1 MSWPFEMSP
10 LPVQAEAL
18 KKADESVGYAFF
30 MDPGMGKT
38 GTVMAEFTNMEKKG
52 VVDLL
57 FVICPNNLRANWK
70 AEAEKMGFEY
80 EVSIYPEPPP
90 KVGMWV
96 VNYEKVISTA
106 FDTIYGALKKRNFY
120 GVCDESHRIKNFK
133 AKTSKAIIFLFDLAT
148 VKRVMTGTPLAN
160 NVVDLW
166 SQLRAINKHGSHR
179 SPYTF
184 RNRYGVM
191 GGWMGK
197 QIIGTQREDELRD
210 LLECCSF
217 RAKKK
222 QWMASLPPKV
232 YQVLGYELNAKQKL
246 AYNQIYKDR
255 FLAMDEG
262 QEVTAQMVITALMK
276 MQQVTSGF
284 MIDDK
289 GAVIDF
295 CEGKNPKI
303 SAVVDAMEDIMG
315 KAIVFAHYQHTVNTL
330 ERSLKDFNPLV
341 IRGGMKPDDVR
352 EIVRAFNS
360 DDDRRVLVAQTSTA
374 KEGLTLLGTANQPCS
389 TTIFVENTYSLIDRT
404 QAEDRNHRHGQN
416 ADQVIYYDMA
426 GSPLESK
433 IIKALQSKSD
443 LVKTVM
449 EKSNV

>member
-1 MSWPFEMSP
+1 MTWPFNMPP
-10 LPVQAEAL
+10 LPVQQKAL
-18 KKADESVGYAFF
+18 EMADESAGFAFF

-57 FVICPNNLRANWK
+57 FVVCPNNLRANWK

-80 EVSIYPEPPP
+80 EVAIYPEPPP

-96 VNYEKVISTA
+96 INYEKIISTA
-106 FDTIYGALKKRNFY
+106 FDKIYATLKKRNFY

-148 VKRVMTGTPLAN
+148 IKRVMTGTPLAN

-166 SQLRAINKHGSHR
+166 SQLRAIGKHGAHR

-197 QIIGTQREDELRD
+197 QVVGTQREDELRD
-210 LLECCSF
+210 ILSYCTF

-222 QWMASLPPKV
+222 EWMASLPPKV
-232 YQVLGYELNAKQKL
+232 YQILGYEMNAKQKQ

-255 FLAMDEG
+255 FLAVDDG

-289 GAVIDF
+289 GEIIDF
-295 CEGKNPKI
+295 CNTKNPKI
-303 SAVVDAMEDIMG
+303 DAVVDAMEDIVG
-315 KAIVFAHYQHTVNTL
+315 KAIVFAHYQQTVNLL
-330 ERSLKDFNPLV
+330 EKGLKDYKPLV
-341 IRGGMKPDDVR
+341 IRGGMRVEDVR
-352 EIVRAFNS
+352 DLVKAFNS
-360 DDDRRVLVAQTSTA
+360 SDGRKVLIAQTATA
-374 KEGLTLLGTANQPCS
+374 KEGLTLLGTENQPCF

-404 QAEDRNHRHGQN
+404 QAEDRNHRHGQT
-416 ADQVIYYDMA
+416 AEQVCYFDMV

-433 IIKALQSKSD
+433 IIKALQSKND

-449 EKSNV
+449 ESRDV

>member
-1 MSWPFEMSP
+1 MSWPFNMPP

-18 KKADESVGYAFF
+18 KRADESVGFAFF

-52 VVDLL
+52 TVDLL

-70 AEAEKMGFEY
+70 TEAEKMGFEY
-80 EVSIYPEPPP
+80 DVSIYPEPPP

-96 VNYEKVISTA
+96 VNYEKIISTA
-106 FDTIYGALKKRNFY
+106 FDTIYGVLKKRKFY

-166 SQLRAINKHGSHR
+166 SQLRAINKHGAHR

-184 RNRYGVM
+184 RNRYGLM

-197 QIIGTQREDELRD
+197 QVVGTQREEELRD
-210 LLECCSF
+210 IMSLCTF

-222 QWMASLPPKV
+222 EWMASLPPKV
-232 YQVLGYELNAKQKL
+232 YSTLGYELNAKQKQ
-246 AYNQIYKDR
+246 AYNQIYRDR
-255 FLAMDEG
+255 FLAVDDG

-289 GAVIDF
+289 GEIIDF
-295 CEGKNPKI
+295 CSNKNPKI
-303 SAVVDAMEDIMG
+303 DAVVDAMEDIVG
-315 KAIVFAHYQHTVNTL
+315 KAIVFAHYQQTVNLL
-330 ERSLKDFNPLV
+330 EKGLKDYKPLV
-341 IRGGMKPDDVR
+341 IRGGMKADDVR
-352 EIVRAFNS
+352 ELVKAFNGE
-360 DDDRRVLVAQTSTA
+360 DDRRVLIAQTATA
-374 KEGLTLLGTANQPCS
+374 KEGLTLLGTENQPCF

-404 QAEDRNHRHGQN
+404 QAEDRNHRHGQT
-416 ADQVIYYDMA
+416 AEQVCYFDMV

-433 IIKALQSKSD
+433 IIKALQSKND

-449 EKSNV
+449 ESRNV